1 MALTLGSDP
10 FPPRKERYYLG
21 LCYSVRDR
29 LLGQWLETQR
39 SYYDSITK
47 RVYYM
52 SLEFL
57 PGRFLMNYIQALG
70 MEEECR
76 EAVRDFGL
84 DLDELLEEEWNP
96 GLGNGGLGRL
106 ASCYMDSMAT
116 CKIPGYG
123 TAFSTT
129 TAFFIRLLSTAISM
143 KVPTTGCV
151 RIPPGCFGAGTSC
164 S

>member
-1 MALTLGSDP
+1 MTDPEINKNVETLKDDIQRHVALTLGSDP

-76 EAVRDFGL
+76 EAVRDFG
-84 DLDELLEEEWNP
+84 D
-96 GLGNGGLGRL
+96 RK
-106 ASCYMDSMAT
+106 S
-116 CKIPGYG
+116 
-123 TAFSTT
+123 
-129 TAFFIRLLSTAISM
+129 
-143 KVPTTGCV
+143 VV
-151 RIPPGCFGAGTSC
+151 
-164 S
+164 